1 MQSVRLYLMPPIC
14 LASRILSGL
23 MNICVLAVTRTRAS
37 ISSPWVSGNDLSY
50 PLFFNRESQGCDHDP
65 WRQPNEV
72 YRVRPCGG
80 CLDCPGPKPLRKARE
95 TPRKTRCHPFATKSN
110 THSA

>member
-14 LASRILSGL
+14 LASRILSRF

-80 CLDCPGPKPLRKARE
+80 SRDCRVHKPLGSAVE
-95 TPRKTRCHPFATKSN
+95 TTRN
-110 THSA
+110 ER